1 LARAPDEKIKRAK
14 ELYDQ
19 GKKLVDIATE
29 LEVPAGTVRRWKST
43 HKWDGERSGKKSE
56 RSVTKKISKNDIE
69 NYAAEE
75 EINSVLENSE
85 LTEKQKL
92 FCCYYI
98 KSFNATK
105 AYQKAYGCSYEIA
118 AISGSR
124 MLRNVKVKNEIDNLK
139 QHRLNREMLTE
150 DDIFQKYM
158 DIAFA
163 DITDYA
169 SFGQEEVPVMG
180 QFGPVQVKN
189 PKTGKRETLMQKV
202 SVVRLKESDEVDGTL
217 ISEVSQGRDGAKI
230 KLADRM
236 KALDWLSNHMN
247 MATEEQRIRI
257 AALKAKAQL
266 DEEEELEDDG
276 FLEALNGSAREDWED
291 EEED

>member
-1 LARAPDEKIKRAK
+1 MARAPDEKIKRAK

-19 GKKLVDIATE
+19 GKKLVDIAAE
-29 LEVPAGTVRRWKST
+29 LGVPAGTVRRWKST
-43 HKWDGERSGKKSE
+43 HKWDGERSVKKSE
-56 RSVTKKISKNDIE
+56 RSVTKKTSKNGIE
-69 NYAAEE
+69 NYAVEE

-105 AYQKAYGCSYEIA
+105 AYQKAYGCSYETA
-118 AISGSR
+118 VRCGSR
-124 MLRNVKVKNEIDNLK
+124 MLRNVEVKKEIDNLK
-139 QHRLNREMLTE
+139 QNRLNREMFNEE
-150 DDIFQKYM
+150 DVFQKYM
-158 DIAFA
+158 DIAFS
-163 DITDYA
+163 DITDYV

-180 QFGPVQVKN
+180 QFGPVQIKN
-189 PKTGKRETLMQKV
+189 PITGKKETLMQKV

-276 FLEALNGSAREDWED
+276 FLEALNGSAREDWDD